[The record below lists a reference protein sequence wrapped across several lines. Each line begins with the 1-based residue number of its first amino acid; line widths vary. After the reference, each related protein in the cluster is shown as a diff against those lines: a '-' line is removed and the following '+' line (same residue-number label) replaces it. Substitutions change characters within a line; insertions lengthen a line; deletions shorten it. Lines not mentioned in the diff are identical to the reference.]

1 MNKYRFFIF
10 ITITELTKNSIKV
23 LRVSTRV
30 IVLINGNT
38 NCGLVTK
45 YELEVTV
52 VVTYGLGDFYLS

>member
-1 MNKYRFFIF
+1 MGEYHFFVF

-38 NCGLVTK
+38 NCSLVTK

-52 VVTYGLGDFYLS
+52 VVIYGLGDFYLS